1 MRRRPVAFI
10 SLVAALLL
18 LVTTV
23 PTAGYGQTPGTT
35 ATPTRTARAT
45 GTASPQATT
54 STTATTT
61 ATTSTTPTVAGTV
74 TTTVTPG
81 WTPAPAVEPTATPEV
96 TEHFFPETGF
106 TVPAVF
112 MKFWLA
118 KGGLPI
124 FGYPISE
131 ARNEVNPSDNK
142 EYLVQYFER
151 NRFEYHPEFDEENEV
166 LLGLLGA
173 ELTRHITFEPG
184 QPFESTETSI
194 FFHET
199 QHSLSEP
206 FLSYWRAYGGL
217 AVFGYPISEPVQE
230 ESFTDGKTYTVQ
242 YLQRNRF
249 EHHPENQAPY
259 DVLLGLLGR
268 DALDIQDTMTAWG
281 TPTVGSLP
289 VERPIWPPAKPA
301 IGGTFQQGEHV
312 GDGLNVQLYWQD
324 TDRLLNMVN
333 DLRFGWITQQV
344 EWKETETPK
353 GVYYWGELDRIVNA
367 AQQRR
372 LKVLL
377 SVVKAPSWA
386 TGGFNGFPKDPIDMY
401 DFMKAMAA
409 HFKGRVQAYMIYNE
423 QNLTGES
430 GDVNPGRYV
439 EILKQGY
446 LGVKASDPSAVVL
459 TGALAPTGIND
470 PLGQR
475 GPGEMGVLS
484 DLRYLEEMYKY
495 NNGEVRRYYD
505 VLGTHPYGFN
515 NPPETKYPDNPNMN
529 PNFPFNA
536 SLGKRDWYNLSN
548 SFYFRRI
555 EEQRAIMEKY
565 GDGRKQMWVTEYG
578 WCSDFR
584 PDGYG
589 ECKYNTR
596 EQQGEYLVRAIEFAQ
611 KYYPWMGP
619 MFIWNLNFST
629 FQEWYTGPSH
639 FSIINGDWT
648 ARPAY
653 FALKNRDR

>member
-1 MRRRPVAFI
+1 VHRRPVAII
-10 SLVAALLL
+10 SLMAAFLL

-23 PTAGYGQTPGTT
+23 PTDGYGQTPGTT

-45 GTASPQATT
+45 GTTSPQATT

-61 ATTSTTPTVAGTV
+61 VTTSTTPTVTGTV
-74 TTTVTPG
+74 TTTVTPE

-112 MKFWLA
+112 MKFWTA

-131 ARNEVNPSDNK
+131 ARNEVNPSDKK

-173 ELTRHITFEPG
+173 ELTSHITFAPG
-184 QPFESTETSI
+184 QPSEATETSMY
-194 FFHET
+194 FHET

-217 AVFGYPISEPVQE
+217 AVFGYPISEPAAE

-242 YLQRNRF
+242 YFQRNRF
-249 EHHPENQAPY
+249 EHHPENVAPY

-268 DALDIQDTMTAWG
+268 DALDIQDMVTAWG

-344 EWKETETPK
+344 EWKETEIPK
-353 GVYYWGELDRIVNA
+353 GVYYWGELDRIVDA
-367 AQQRR
+367 AQQHR
-372 LKVLL
+372 LKVML
-377 SVVKAPSWA
+377 SVVKAPGWA

-495 NNGEVRRYYD
+495 NNGEVRRYFD

-589 ECKYNTR
+589 ECKFNTK

-653 FALKNRDR
+653 FALKNRNN